1 MADEKKEKKEQF
13 VGPYKIKKI
22 ISINAMEL
30 KLPESIKIHLVSM
43 MAMYKAGRGRVYSIK
58 I

>member
-1 MADEKKEKKEQF
+1 MADEKKKNKEQF
-13 VGPYKIKKI
+13 VGPYKI

-43 MAMYKAGRGRVYSIK
+43 MIMYKAGRGRVYSIK

>member
-1 MADEKKEKKEQF
+1 MADKKKENKEQF

-30 KLPESIKIHLVSM
+30 KLPESIKIHLFVNPTPNV
-43 MAMYKAGRGRVYSIK
+43 ATTI
-58 I
+58 